1 VTSANRDAQTAVP
14 NLPLTYLFV
23 PGNRA
28 DRFDK
33 AVASRTG
40 AVIVDLEDAVAP
52 EDKAAARASFAS
64 WYRDCGIAPERILL
78 RINDDS
84 TSWHD
89 ADMALVADT
98 GVRGVVLPKAE
109 SATQIDRVASAL
121 GASGFV
127 IPLVE
132 TARGVAD
139 VDTVAGAAR
148 VQRLAFGT
156 LDYALDLDLTG
167 DERGFIYPACRIALA
182 SRAAAIAPPI
192 AGVTAEIGDEAKLLA
207 DLEFARACGFG
218 AKLCIHPKQVD
229 SIHAALR
236 PSETEIAWAKEVAAV
251 AESSPGAVQVAGKM
265 IDRPV
270 IAKALRIL
278 ARA

>member
-1 VTSANRDAQTAVP
+1 MP

-28 DRFDK
+28 DCFDK
-33 AVASRTG
+33 AVASQAG

-64 WYRDCGIAPERILL
+64 WYGTTCGAAADRILV

-84 TSWHD
+84 TPWHD
-89 ADMALVADT
+89 ADIALIAET

-109 SATQIDRVASAL
+109 SAAQIDRVASAL

-139 VDTVAGAAR
+139 VDTLAGAAR
-148 VQRLAFGT
+148 VQRIAFGT

-167 DERGFIYPACRIALA
+167 DERGFIYPACRIAVA

-192 AGVTAEIGDEAKLLA
+192 AGVTSEINDEAQLLA
-207 DLEFARACGFG
+207 DLNFARACGFG

-229 SIHAALR
+229 SIHAAMR
-236 PSETEIAWAKEVAAV
+236 PSASEIAWAKEVAAV

-265 IDRPV
+265 VDRPV
-270 IAKALRIL
+270 IAKAMRIL